1 MAQFWVVGGEY
12 TDTHFH
18 ETVGGN
24 EEWIGPF
31 DDYKAAKAEWAKH
44 AWSSVDD
51 CHTRYR
57 IERIDPDSPPMC
69 TD

>member
-1 MAQFWVVGGEY
+1 MGQFWVVGGES

-18 ETVGGN
+18 EAVGGS

-31 DDYKAAKAEWAKH
+31 DDYKEAKAEWAKH
-44 AWSSVDD
+44 AWNSVDD

-57 IERIDPDSPPMC
+57 IERIDPDSPPIC

>member
-18 ETVGGN
+18 EAVGGS

-31 DDYKAAKAEWAKH
+31 DDYQAAKAEWAKH
-44 AWSSVDD
+44 AWSSVED
-51 CHTRYR
+51 CNTRYR
-57 IERIDPDSPPMC
+57 IERIDPDSPPIC